1 MIDFEHRKVAISLR
15 RDEPI
20 ARPVEWQVDSS
31 HNMTSGEEGST
42 RRSEMATDCISN

>member
-20 ARPVEWQVDSS
+20 GRTVEWLLTASAIDWPSL
-31 HNMTSGEEGST
+31 TSL
-42 RRSEMATDCISN
+42 ADV